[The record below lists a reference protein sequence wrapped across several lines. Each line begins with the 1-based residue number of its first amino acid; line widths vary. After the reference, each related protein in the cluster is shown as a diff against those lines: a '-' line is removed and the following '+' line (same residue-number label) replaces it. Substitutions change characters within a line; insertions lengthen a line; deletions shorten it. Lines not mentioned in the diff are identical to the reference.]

1 MTEGMPFDDPGPI
14 AHVREGMK
22 VVDVEGHEV
31 GKVGFVRMGDPDAV
45 TARGQEAGGGGGII
59 GAVAA
64 ALTDEERLPRQAR
77 DELARVG
84 YVRIDRHG
92 WAAGICSRRRHRWP
106 GWRAASSIWASGRR
120 ASCVDLRPYT
130 RPALP
135 LARKY
140 RVK

>member
-64 ALTDEERLPRQAR
+64 ALTDEERLPQQAR

-92 WAAGICSRRRHRWP
+92 WGGRHLF
-106 GWRAASSIWASGRR
+106 ASSTQVARVEGGVVHLGARE
-120 ASCVDLRPYT
+120 ADLVR
-130 RPALP
+130 
-135 LARKY
+135 
-140 RVK
+140 